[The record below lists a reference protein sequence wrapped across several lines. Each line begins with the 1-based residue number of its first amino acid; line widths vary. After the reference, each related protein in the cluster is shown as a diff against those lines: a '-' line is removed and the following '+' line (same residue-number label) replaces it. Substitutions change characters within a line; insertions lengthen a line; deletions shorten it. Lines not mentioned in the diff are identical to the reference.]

1 MQDYMRAVGFCKM
14 DKYGL
19 RKVLKSVIDEPKYEY
34 VTDGDDSV
42 IAEKSKEFAERIG
55 ITVCGEYDADEN
67 FTEEYYFPYIKGE
80 EVSVIEEVSV
90 EKHADRDSYV
100 GISDNINLGVSLAF
114 YLLNRVEYVDHKH
127 YVKRDMAVKPV
138 VLSALSI
145 SGKIVLPIYKDESQ
159 IQQTTADRRVRNN
172 LIIAA
177 KQGDE
182 KAIENLTLEDID
194 LFTNVSRLA
203 RKTDI
208 LTLVETYFMPYSISC
223 DEYSILGN
231 IIGLR
236 QIENELTKE
245 QLYILKLECNEIVF
259 DVCINKK
266 DLLGEPV
273 IGRRFK
279 GTIWLQGSV
288 EFVTV

>member
-1 MQDYMRAVGFCKM
+1 MHDYMRAIGFSEMK
-14 DKYGL
+14 KTEL
-19 RKVLKSVIDEPKYEY
+19 RKVIKSVIDEPKYEF
-34 VTDGDDSV
+34 VTDGADAV
-42 IAEKSKEFAERIG
+42 IAEKSGEFAEHIG
-55 ITVCGEYDADEN
+55 ITVCGEYDGDES

-114 YLLNRVEYVDHKH
+114 YLLNRVEYVDHRN
-127 YVKRDMAVKPV
+127 YVRHDRALKPV
-138 VLSALSI
+138 ILSALSI
-145 SGKIVLPIYKDESQ
+145 SGKIVLPIFKDEAQ
-159 IQQTTADRRVRNN
+159 LEKITADRRVRNN
-172 LIIAA
+172 LINAA

-194 LFTNVSRLA
+194 LFSNVSRLA
-203 RKTDI
+203 KKTDI
-208 LTLVETYFMPYSISC
+208 LTLVETCFMPYSISC

-236 QIENELTKE
+236 QTKNELTKE
-245 QLYILKLECNEIVF
+245 ELYILKLECNEIVF

-266 DLLGEPV
+266 DLFGEPA

-279 GTIWLQGSV
+279 GIIWLQGSV